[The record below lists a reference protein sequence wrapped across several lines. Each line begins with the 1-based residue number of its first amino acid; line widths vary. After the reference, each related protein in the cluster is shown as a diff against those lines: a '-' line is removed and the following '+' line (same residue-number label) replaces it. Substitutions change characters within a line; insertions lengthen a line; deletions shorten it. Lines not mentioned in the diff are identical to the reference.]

1 MNRSVDMSSVIKPP
15 EDEIHSRIL
24 RWPVLGQGASRRRIF
39 EVLLRSSAD
48 GYLVRLT
55 EVLPRREGD
64 AANPREY
71 LALLVPPEVDNCFG
85 EAFYRRRVQLRTEMI
100 GWIKGQLTAGAV
112 ALTKEL
118 HAAAGFTITG
128 ASGEYR
134 MLVSRAGREH
144 PGEVVALPDD
154 LKDLDGSEAWR
165 KPTDAD
171 RWWTD

>member
-1 MNRSVDMSSVIKPP
+1 MSSVIKPP

-24 RWPVLGQGASRRRIF
+24 RWPLLAQGASRRRIF

-55 EVLPRREGD
+55 EILPRQEGD

-71 LALLVPPEVDNCFG
+71 LALLVPPEVDDCFG

-100 GWIKGQLTAGAV
+100 GWIKGQLKAGAV
-112 ALTKEL
+112 VLTREL
-118 HAAAGFTITG
+118 PVPEGFSITR

-134 MLVSRAGREH
+134 MVAWRAGVEQ

-154 LKDLDGSEAWR
+154 LKDLDGSTAWR